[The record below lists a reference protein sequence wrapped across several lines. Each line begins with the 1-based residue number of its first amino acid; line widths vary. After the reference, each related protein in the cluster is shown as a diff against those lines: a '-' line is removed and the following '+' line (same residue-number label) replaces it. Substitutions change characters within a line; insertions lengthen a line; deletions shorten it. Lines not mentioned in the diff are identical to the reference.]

1 MSLFETPENLKL
13 LQNLLNPPAAAEE
26 ESDLEDDQECLIK
39 TSKLNPGAIGSAA
52 NLNNKK
58 SSAHKKTKSPYDP
71 LELDA
76 NSQKQPSTLE
86 EWQQQHEQADKDI
99 LDSRKCPSYTLTY
112 RQAVGTED
120 VFLQM
125 GNRTNASASCEDL
138 VVDILLTND
147 DTPSD
152 KMHLTITEHE
162 VVLVTAIYH
171 LKLPL
176 MHPVNVD
183 RCRAKYQAD
192 HNKLTLT
199 LRLQRELDF
208 VNF

>member
-1 MSLFETPENLKL
+1 MT
-13 LQNLLNPPAAAEE
+13 
-26 ESDLEDDQECLIK
+26 I
-39 TSKLNPGAIGSAA
+39 
-52 NLNNKK
+52 
-58 SSAHKKTKSPYDP
+58 
-71 LELDA
+71 
-76 NSQKQPSTLE
+76 E
-86 EWQQQHEQADKDI
+86 EWQEQHEQEDMEI
-99 LDSRKCPSYTLTY
+99 LDSRKTPAYTLTY

-138 VVDILLTND
+138 VVDILLPGD

-152 KMHLTITEHE
+152 KMQLTIKEME
-162 VVLVTAIYH
+162 IVLSTPIYH

-176 MHPVNVD
+176 IHQINVD
-183 RCRAKYQAD
+183 RCRAKYHSDQ
-192 HNKLTLT
+192 HKLTLT

>member
-1 MSLFETPENLKL
+1 MAQQKS
-13 LQNLLNPPAAAEE
+13 
-26 ESDLEDDQECLIK
+26 
-39 TSKLNPGAIGSAA
+39 
-52 NLNNKK
+52 NKK
-58 SSAHKKTKSPYDP
+58 SPYSP
-71 LELDA
+71 LE
-76 NSQKQPSTLE
+76 NQETKEQPATLE
-86 EWQQQHEQADKDI
+86 EWQQQHEAEDQAI
-99 LDSRKCPSYTLTY
+99 LDSRKCPSYTMTY

-138 VVDILLTND
+138 VVDILLPND

-152 KMHLTITEHE
+152 KMQLNITTTE
-162 VVLVTAIYH
+162 VNLSTRIHH

-176 MHPVNVD
+176 QHKVNVN
-183 RCRAKYQAD
+183 RCRAKYHANE
-192 HNKLTLT
+192 HKLTLF